1 MSERRVLDNWKEIA
15 AYLGRT
21 GKTCRNWEKEY
32 SLPVHR
38 LDGSPRAHVFA
49 YAEELDHWKEK
60 LLREEPAASREITV
74 KFSLKK
80 LFVAAAIGLLIF
92 AAGLAV
98 FFKTRGPH
106 YDPKRIIVATFE
118 NQTGDKSQEPVGRI
132 ASDWITQGVSRAGI
146 AEVVEA
152 PPGEAAPGTPKENER
167 IRALAREAG
176 AGTLV
181 SGAYFLQGNTLS
193 FHARVSD
200 MSNGELIKALDP
212 IGGPVEDPIRAIESL
227 RQNVLGALA
236 QLTNPRRSVP
246 MKDIPG
252 QPPTY
257 EAYKEFADGLDA
269 FARQDWSRAIEF
281 CLRAAALD
289 PSFKTPLLQAS
300 IAYDNLGQ
308 YAAGEKLIDELEK
321 VRETLSPWDQLM
333 LNHHKAIYQGDLA
346 GQLRTSSQMASR
358 IRGISLYEWGRCA
371 FQDNRPREAV
381 KALSM
386 IDPEGIWMKD
396 WPQYWSILTNA
407 YHMLGRF
414 RAELKQAR
422 RGRRQFPEVIWLLLH
437 EVRALAALGRI
448 EEIDGL
454 IDQSLNMKSD
464 KWPAGRNITAREIY
478 DPGWLM
484 NTAGRELR
492 VHGFPKGSLQMFDRA
507 VQWLQARPDEEKA
520 TKICREQLARAY
532 YGVGRWPAARTLAE
546 GLLKEDPENVNYL
559 RMCGA
564 LAAKRGDREEAL
576 RISKRLEEIKRPYL
590 WGRTTLH
597 RACIASLLGEKE
609 AAVRLLR
616 EAVSQG
622 REYRYLYED
631 MDLDPLRDYPPF
643 KELIRPKG

>member
-1 MSERRVLDNWKEIA
+1 MEVRRVLDNWKEIA

-32 SLPVHR
+32 GLPVHR

-49 YAEELDHWKEK
+49 YADEIDRWKEK

-80 LFVAAAIGLLIF
+80 LFVAAAFGLLIL
-92 AAGLAV
+92 AAALAV
-98 FFKTRGPH
+98 FFKSRGPH
-106 YDPKRIIVATFE
+106 YDPKRIIVAVFE
-118 NQTGDKSQEPVGRI
+118 NQTGDKTQDVLGRI
-132 ASDWITQGVSRAGI
+132 ASDWITQGLSRAGI

-152 PPGEAAPGTPKENER
+152 APGEAAPGTPKETER

-181 SGAYFLQGNTLS
+181 SGAYFLQGKTLS

-200 MSNGELIKALDP
+200 MSNGKLIKALDP
-212 IGGPVEDPIRAIESL
+212 IGGPVEEPMKSIEFL
-227 RQNVLGALA
+227 RQKVIGALA
-236 QLTNPRRSVP
+236 EISDFRLMPVMNIS
-246 MKDIPG
+246 G

-257 EAYKEFADGLDA
+257 EAYKEFADGQDA
-269 FARQDWSRAIEF
+269 FARQDWSRALKF
-281 CLRAAALD
+281 FLRAAELE
-289 PSFKTPLLQAS
+289 PSFKRPLLRAVT
-300 IAYDNLGQ
+300 AYQNLGQ

-321 VRETLSPWDQLM
+321 VRETMSPYDQLSFDYK
-333 LNHHKAIYQGDLA
+333 KACYQGDLA
-346 GQLRTSSQMASR
+346 GQLRLSRQLVSR
-358 IRGISLYEWGRCA
+358 IKGIYLYQWGLDA
-371 FQDNRPREAV
+371 TANNRPREAV

-386 IDPEGIWMKD
+386 LDPEGIWLKD
-396 WPQYWSILTNA
+396 WPQYWSVMTLA
-407 YHMLGRF
+407 YHMLGRY

-422 RGRRQFPEVIWLLLH
+422 RGRRQFPEIIWLLLH

-484 NTAGRELR
+484 NKAGQELR
-492 VHGFPKGSLQMFDRA
+492 VHGFQKGSLQMFDRA
-507 VQWLQARPDEEKA
+507 VRWLQARPDEEKA
-520 TKICREQLARAY
+520 KKDCRQQLAYAY
-532 YGVGRWPAARTLAE
+532 YGVGRWPEARILAE

-564 LAAKRGDREEAL
+564 LAAKRGDREEAF
-576 RISKRLEEIKRPYL
+576 RISKQLEEIKGPYL
-590 WGRTTLH
+590 WGRPTYH

-609 AAVRLLR
+609 AAVRLLQ